1 MLAIIVA
8 LLFVIAEPQPV
19 EIPLSEIWADNLE
32 GTKQIMRV
40 DHPEQGLITVQQWER
55 QSIENAK
62 QAALRDQA
70 DRTAGKEPARKSS
83 RSHAG
88 PAIIINGDAKAALKC
103 FLLMQGGIYQPHH
116 SFDERSKLCLMVC
129 TYGQPGFVLDKVER
143 GGQRIKVSWHFP
155 PEAKRDPRAPKGW
168 RPEGGSA
175 NGS

>member
-8 LLFVIAEPQPV
+8 LLFVLAPADPEPM

-32 GTKQIMRV
+32 GTKQNLRI
-40 DHPEQGLITVQQWER
+40 DNQGLMPVQVYER
-55 QSIENAK
+55 QVAENAK

-88 PAIIINGDAKAALKC
+88 PAIIINGDAKAAFKY

-116 SFDERSKLCLMVC
+116 SFDERSKLCLVVC
-129 TYGQPGFVLDKVER
+129 TYGQPGFVLER
-143 GGQRIKVSWHFP
+143 VLKISFTVL
-155 PEAKRDPRAPKGW
+155 RAF
-168 RPEGGSA
+168 ST
-175 NGS
+175 